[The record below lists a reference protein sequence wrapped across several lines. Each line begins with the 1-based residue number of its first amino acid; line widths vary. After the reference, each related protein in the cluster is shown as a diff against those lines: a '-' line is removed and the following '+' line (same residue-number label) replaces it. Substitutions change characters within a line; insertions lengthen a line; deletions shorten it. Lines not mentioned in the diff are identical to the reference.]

1 MWPSSGRGV
10 SVGYG
15 HPGSAIY
22 LPTIS
27 PDEPFQTA
35 RRHGFG
41 VRFHDCDLSRTIR
54 PPVRSL
60 SQPVHSH
67 IERKGIIHTM
77 THYTSASNEMIPSG
91 IVNEYTHES
100 SNILALSG
108 YDPTVGPLLSTG
120 LLRNSKHREN
130 IHGIAFAENDTGG
143 NSVCV
148 ARLRLPFRLT
158 AGRYSARVPIIG
170 TQISL
175 DFDAKVNQVE
185 FGTNLTDGLNP
196 FLLVRTSRSTMLMD
210 TKLNFDPITGVKSMS
225 SELAYEILPENP
237 GPKSAGNQVHATQN
251 PFDYSQVA
259 TIDSMGSFFVYDLN
273 DDSTQLRAC
282 GDPSYVAGQDDLSTW
297 RHILW
302 GRDSNTLLVANRRQ
316 LGYHDVREP
325 TAKITHSVRLANNQ
339 VRIYDVARSPLSE
352 HENFVLTSQSIMWTD
367 DRMPGSRIL
376 LEWDHFVDTKDTS
389 MKIDVTP
396 IKDNTVAMVT
406 LYSQLLPLN
415 IVYQFS
421 HHNGMPISA
430 DDPYYYSTGPDTV
443 AHTIACIPL
452 ESRIQ
457 KRFRPRTKKRGPFG
471 RWVKVDGDVVM
482 QGVATDDKEDNQ
494 EQLEEAEG
502 KDNEED
508 GDEDEDEEEDEEE
521 DEGDGDDGDGDE
533 VEDEGDGGEQ
543 GKKED
548 NTEEIPNFLCTLK
561 LSRDYGLFRQ
571 LLSSGK
577 YARVNIRGEEKP
589 DDQESEVEDI
599 LPLNPPKAIVPDD
612 YSKGHDPSEV
622 FLYDFRS
629 TYHTLFPSLP
639 VSDDGLPEDLVAQ
652 YAKKLGKGINQ
663 LFSEGKRQ
671 VHSLGEI
678 AAPEHALVNLN
689 ELSNMV
695 SELQK
700 HYEKSKI
707 NIFPLSHGL
716 QTLFDHQTVKSVADI
731 DRYLKS
737 FWVDSIDADNVSPES
752 IQRKRLLTTMIAVH
766 LTLSC
771 MGVHTSPGKQEQN
784 VFLADLENYTD
795 CKIKTKKLSQSVDLL
810 LNEWED
816 GQSTKDYEW
825 HKLGTIKEKP
835 KDMMHDFST
844 VPPPPSESQS
854 FFSFSQPVFPS
865 SSSSMPA
872 SISQPASLGKRPRP
886 SASQKRKKKRNDG
899 F

>member
-1 MWPSSGRGV
+1 MS
-10 SVGYG
+10 
-15 HPGSAIY
+15 
-22 LPTIS
+22 
-27 PDEPFQTA
+27 
-35 RRHGFG
+35 
-41 VRFHDCDLSRTIR
+41 
-54 PPVRSL
+54 
-60 SQPVHSH
+60 
-67 IERKGIIHTM
+67 
-77 THYTSASNEMIPSG
+77 HYTSASNEMIPAG
-91 IVNEYTHES
+91 IINEYTHES

-108 YDPTVGPLLSTG
+108 YDPAVGPLLSTG
-120 LLRNSKHREN
+120 MLQNSKHREN

-158 AGRYSARVPIIG
+158 AGRYSARVPILG
-170 TQISL
+170 TQVSL
-175 DFDAKVNQVE
+175 DFDAKVHQVE

-225 SELAYEILPENP
+225 SELAYEILPEKA
-237 GPKSAGNQVHATQN
+237 GPESAGNQVHATHN
-251 PFDYSQVA
+251 PFNYSQVA
-259 TIDSMGSFFVYDLN
+259 TIDSIGSFFVYDLN
-273 DDSTQLRAC
+273 DESPQLRAS
-282 GDPSYVAGQDDLSTW
+282 GDPSYAAGQDDLSTW

-302 GRDSNTLLVANRRQ
+302 GRDSNTLLVANRKQ
-316 LGYHDVREP
+316 LGYHDVRDP
-325 TAKITHSVRLANNQ
+325 TAKITHSVKLANNQ
-339 VRIYDVARSPLSE
+339 VRIYDVARSPLSG

-396 IKDNTVAMVT
+396 VKDNTVAMVT

-421 HHNGMPISA
+421 QHNGMPISA

-443 AHTIACIPL
+443 AHTIACVPL

-457 KRFRPRTKKRGPFG
+457 KRFRRRTRKKGPFG
-471 RWVKVDGDVVM
+471 RWVKVDEDVDM
-482 QGVATDDKEDNQ
+482 QEVDADDKESNP
-494 EQLEEAEG
+494 EQSDETEKNGSQANE
-502 KDNEED
+502 DNEED
-508 GDEDEDEEEDEEE
+508 GDNLEDGDEDEGESEDDEEEEEEDEDEDEDEDEEGDGEEGDDEEREGEDEEE
-521 DEGDGDDGDGDE
+521 DVGDRD
-533 VEDEGDGGEQ
+533 DEGEQ
-543 GKKED
+543 EKKKAS
-548 NTEEIPNFLCTLK
+548 TEEIPSFLCTLK

-571 LLSSGK
+571 ILSSGK
-577 YARVNIRGEEKP
+577 YARINIRGEEKP

-599 LPLNPPKAIVPDD
+599 VPLNPPKTVVPDD

-629 TYHTLFPSLP
+629 AYHALFPSLP
-639 VSDDGLPEDLVAQ
+639 VSDDGLPEDLVAE
-652 YAKKLGKGINQ
+652 YAKHLGKGINQ

-671 VHSLGEI
+671 VHTLGEI

-737 FWVDSIDADNVSPES
+737 FWVDSIDADNVSQES
-752 IQRKRLLTTMIAVH
+752 IQRKRLLTTVIAVH

-771 MGVHTSPGKQEQN
+771 MGVHTSPGKQEHDGR
-784 VFLADLENYTD
+784 LAELENYTD

-825 HKLGTIKEKP
+825 HKLGTVKEKP

-844 VPPPPSESQS
+844 VPPPPSESNP

-872 SISQPASLGKRPRP
+872 SVSQPASLGKRPRP